1 MLDRTF
7 ETTRLFLQ
15 RKARVSELYNQAKE
29 DLVEEAGGGSCDK
42 GTETGVK
49 GIDGALPSSKEFATS
64 GYSKGYAGV
73 DA

>member
-1 MLDRTF
+1 M
-7 ETTRLFLQ
+7 
-15 RKARVSELYNQAKE
+15 SELYNQAKE

-49 GIDGALPSSKEFATS
+49 GIEGALPSSKEFATS
-64 GYSKGYAGV
+64 GCSKGYAGV